1 MAGACPVE
9 LRVRQGMER
18 LIDQGR
24 KVKRSSAVRIGG
36 CSAPATAVSA
46 LTFES
51 SLVMDWATRVPRDAA
66 QLHAKLKVAEDRA
79 RRRCASASLA
89 CLARVWRTRVWRVS
103 GVLYENFL
111 YCFQGGPPGRSAA
124 DYGRR
129 SRTPASLPHGWPPG
143 RSAGAKGVAQHLG
156 PRSPGSHEGPR
167 RKLMG
172 LGSLLCFRLLHF
184 GLQ

>member
-1 MAGACPVE
+1 
-9 LRVRQGMER
+9 MER

-66 QLHAKLKVAEDRA
+66 QLHAKLKVAEDRTPSVA
-79 RRRCASASLA
+79 RHASLA

-124 DYGRR
+124 DSAGAAVLPLR
-129 SRTPASLPHGWPPG
+129 SRTA
-143 RSAGAKGVAQHLG
+143 
-156 PRSPGSHEGPR
+156 
-167 RKLMG
+167 
-172 LGSLLCFRLLHF
+172 
-184 GLQ
+184 GLQVGRLARRVSHNTWGREAQAVTRGRDGS